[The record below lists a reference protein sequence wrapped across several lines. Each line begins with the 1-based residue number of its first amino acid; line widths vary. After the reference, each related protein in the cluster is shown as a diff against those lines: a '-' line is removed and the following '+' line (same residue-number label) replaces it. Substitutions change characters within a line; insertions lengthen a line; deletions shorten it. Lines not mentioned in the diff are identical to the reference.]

1 MFVLGIDPGLTRCG
15 FGALE
20 RASGSDAPF
29 RASVAGVIETDPDE
43 RLDRRLGIVAVE
55 IDALLEEVEPVVVV
69 VEHIFFQS
77 NVRTAISVAQVSGVV
92 MAAAARRGI
101 EVCQYTSNEVKQ
113 AVVGHGGASKAQ
125 VQSMIARLCGL
136 REAPK
141 PPDVADALALAVC
154 YLTAER
160 LRAAIGAVTT

>member
-20 RASGSDAPF
+20 RSSNKDVPY
-29 RASVAGVIETDPDE
+29 RASVAGVIETKAEEP
-43 RLDRRLGIVAVE
+43 LARRLGIVATE
-55 IDALLEEVEPVVVV
+55 IDALLDEVSPAVVV
-69 VEHIFFQS
+69 VERIFFQS

-92 MAAAARRGI
+92 IAAAARRGL
-101 EVCQYTSNEVKQ
+101 EVFQYTPNEVKE

-136 REAPK
+136 VEPPK
-141 PPDVADALALAVC
+141 PPDVADALALAAC
-154 YLTAER
+154 YLTSDR
-160 LRAAIGAVTT
+160 LRAAIGAAAP